1 MTTPRRVTITT
12 RSRSDSSSSSN
23 EALKIGKDE
32 ERNIA
37 DNHEYAYV
45 ALDATPPTQHSKT
58 AIHELKLLP
67 HLPQSTCPNCL
78 HQLPPTV
85 MDQAPSFHT
94 LELDRAN
101 LRITELEQQVAIM
114 TTKATAA
121 VDKLADYEDKLKR
134 LSTGAALR
142 ALDRWPT
149 SAKEDGQGVGLG
161 IVLEGETEMNAE
173 RTMAQYL
180 TVHESQGDSLMALGI
195 PPRPA
200 IADGSI
206 TAKTVDKTSE
216 LEKAPVLKPP
226 PPPSKFPSFSSFWSG
241 SAKKARQVAAPEE
254 RVANPPTQVLAQ
266 DGNMPT
272 IDVIEMKLPPAQ
284 LTALASQGREV
295 NTARKPSI
303 KRMRTS
309 RTSSSASLSPSPTKV
324 TNKVSEDAIT
334 TERALRLTA
343 ESDLAA
349 LQSELEELSASLFE
363 QANAMVAEARQARAA
378 SEARLPLLEAR
389 AREAEERCKIA
400 EEKMS
405 RMGVRWEETGND
417 KERRDARLQALELR
431 VGRVERIRR
440 TLERGSNEQ
449 EKQGPLNVVR
459 EVVVQEGGIG

>member
-1 MTTPRRVTITT
+1 M
-12 RSRSDSSSSSN
+12 
-23 EALKIGKDE
+23 
-32 ERNIA
+32 
-37 DNHEYAYV
+37 
-45 ALDATPPTQHSKT
+45 
-58 AIHELKLLP
+58 
-67 HLPQSTCPNCL
+67 
-78 HQLPPTV
+78 
-85 MDQAPSFHT
+85 
-94 LELDRAN
+94 
-101 LRITELEQQVAIM
+101 M

-161 IVLEGETEMNAE
+161 FVLERETEVNAE
-173 RTMAQYL
+173 RTTAQYL

-200 IADGSI
+200 TADGSL
-206 TAKTVDKTSE
+206 TANTVDKTSE
-216 LEKAPVLKPP
+216 LGKAPVLKPP

-254 RVANPPTQVLAQ
+254 TVAGPPTQVLAQ

-272 IDVIEMKLPPAQ
+272 IDVMGMKLPPAQ
-284 LTALASQGREV
+284 LTALTSQGRKV
-295 NTARKPSI
+295 DTTRKPSI

-309 RTSSSASLSPSPTKV
+309 RTSSSASLSPSPNKV
-324 TNKVSEDAIT
+324 THKVSEDAIT
-334 TERALRLTA
+334 TERALRLAA

-363 QANAMVAEARQARAA
+363 QANTMVAEERQARAA

-389 AREAEERCKIA
+389 AREAEQRCKVA
-400 EEKMS
+400 EEKMG
-405 RMGVRWEETGND
+405 RMGVRWEEIGVD
-417 KERRDARLQALELR
+417 KEKRDVRLKALELR

-440 TLERGSNEQ
+440 TLERGSRGQ
-449 EKQGPLNVVR
+449 EKEGLVSAVR
-459 EVVVQEGGIG
+459 EVDVTQEGGIG